1 MQATDTVALKVGDAT
16 LTVSAEAAARA
27 YIERIFSP
35 RSVQVSLVTKFP
47 RIGASLEDGTY
58 AGIARGDKADCPL
71 IVGPQAPK
79 SMNWEA
85 AKEYAATQTGW
96 RLPTRKEQAL
106 CFANVPELFEKDWY
120 WSGEQYEAYG
130 GFAWA
135 QSFSSGVQD
144 CFHGYDGFRV
154 RLVRSISVID

>member
-27 YIERIFSP
+27 YIEHCFSA
-35 RSVQVSLVTKFP
+35 RSVHVSLVTKFP
-47 RIGASLEDGTY
+47 RIGAPLEDGTY
-58 AGIARGDKADCPL
+58 AGIARGEKADCAL

-106 CFANVPELFEKDWY
+106 CFANVPELFEKEWY
-120 WSGEQYEAYG
+120 WSGEQYEAG
-130 GFAWA
+130 NGCAWA
-135 QSFSSGVQD
+135 QFFNYGGQSDYHKDSNS
-144 CFHGYDGFRV
+144 FRV
-154 RLVRSISVID
+154 RLVRTIAI